1 VYVSYRLNGLELE
14 KSLRNLMKGD
24 WCMICGDWSP
34 LTTQGAVLQYDS
46 TDLTNG
52 MKALLK
58 RIETKYTKLADWRQI
73 NHCVQKEGEDVDLYF
88 HRLKE
93 AFDIHSGINP
103 PGDGNT
109 DSPYEQQLK
118 NAFLNG
124 CLPQIS
130 SFVTKH
136 MVDHRTARLENLK
149 DWAIHAEE
157 HFNNKKKNKKGLNF
171 LLEGS
176 EATMYVMRD
185 ENTEKYRGRGR
196 RRHRGRDTC
205 GLCGRR
211 GHWARDCRSKRKIEE
226 EFGSQL

>member
-1 VYVSYRLNGLELE
+1 MQFDSADLNN
-14 KSLRNLMKGD
+14 RFD
-24 WCMICGDWSP
+24 
-34 LTTQGAVLQYDS
+34 T
-46 TDLTNG
+46 
-52 MKALLK
+52 LLK
-58 RIETKYTKLADWRQI
+58 RIETKYIKLADWRQI

-93 AFDIHSGINP
+93 VFVIQSGISLPTNR
-103 PGDGNT
+103 DN

-118 NAFLNG
+118 NAFLKG

-157 HFNNKKKNKKGLNF
+157 HFNNRKKNKKGLRF

-176 EATMYVMRD
+176 EATMYVMRES
-185 ENTEKYRGRGR
+185 ENT
-196 RRHRGRDTC
+196 D
-205 GLCGRR
+205 
-211 GHWARDCRSKRKIEE
+211 
-226 EFGSQL
+226 Q